1 MIRTGVVVEVGDG
14 VARVRPDS
22 SPNVI
27 SGWLTVPRHA
37 AGVKVG
43 DPVSFAFDTKGG
55 GVLGVLDG
63 AGAGGGVTLQ
73 QVQQL
78 IAQARVDTLMAENP
92 VGHLRMET
100 MNVNPATFLGFGT
113 WVAWGVGRVPVS
125 VAASGTFN
133 TVEKTGGAETHT
145 VTTAEMPSHR
155 HGFVHSGSDV
165 IPGTYFQMGR
175 GAGNYPNP
183 AYMGLSREIHP
194 YTEVTILPEY
204 VGGGSAHNNLQPYIT
219 CYMWKR
225 AA

>member
-37 AGVKVG
+37 AGVKIG

-55 GVLGVLDG
+55 GILGVLDG

-73 QVQQL
+73 QVQQM
-78 IAQARVDTLMAENP
+78 IAEARLDALMAENP
-92 VGHLRMET
+92 VGHIRMET

-113 WVAWGVGRVPVS
+113 WVAWGQGRVPVS
-125 VAASGTFN
+125 VAGSGTFN
-133 TVEKTGGAETHT
+133 AVETIGGVETHRHPLGHEGHAKVISTGGVLYGRYVGAPYAYNHT
-145 VTTAEMPSHR
+145 TNLPQADVPA
-155 HGFVHSGSDV
+155 SGTISWGYELGG
-165 IPGTYFQMGR
+165 I
-175 GAGNYPNP
+175 
-183 AYMGLSREIHP
+183 
-194 YTEVTILPEY
+194 TEV
-204 VGGGSAHNNLQPYIT
+204 GSTLQPYIT

-225 AA
+225 TA